1 MAIFDCDGVLIDS
14 ESIAARVV
22 AACLTDAGWP
32 LTPDEAQARFLG
44 LSIRQ
49 MVPMIEQ
56 AMGTKLPDDWT
67 ERLRMRM
74 LAALSQEAVAV
85 AGAEALLRATA
96 GLTDLVAGR
105 LHSHR
110 DVARGKPAPDL
121 FLAAAAAEGIPPAAC
136 IVLEDSIP
144 GVQGAVAA
152 GMTVL
157 GFDPHGDGARL
168 AAEGA
173 LPVHDLAHVPDL
185 LRLAQ
190 APDAR
195 LASG

>member
-1 MAIFDCDGVLIDS
+1 MAAKF
-14 ESIAARVV
+14 RR
-22 AACLTDAGWP
+22 T
-32 LTPDEAQARFLG
+32 
-44 LSIRQ
+44 
-49 MVPMIEQ
+49 
-56 AMGTKLPDDWT
+56 
-67 ERLRMRM
+67 
-74 LAALSQEAVAV
+74 
-85 AGAEALLRATA
+85 
-96 GLTDLVAGR
+96 GLTELVAGR

-195 LASG
+195 MAGG